1 MKFEE
6 EEYVKQ
12 QEKNKYKDDLNY
24 LINLK
29 KSYGDMSQ
37 KEWERFNRKVN
48 YMNDVKLKYLNNIFF
63 NIKSI
68 EICLWRIR

>member
-1 MKFEE
+1 MYSPYGINFED

-12 QEKNKYKDDLNY
+12 QEKNNYKNNLDY

-37 KEWERFNRKVN
+37 NEWERFNRKIN
-48 YMNDVKLKYLNNIFF
+48 YMNDVKLLF
-63 NIKSI
+63 NYNRDM
-68 EICLWRIR
+68 LMVN

>member
-1 MKFEE
+1 LYSPYGINFED

-12 QEKNKYKDDLNY
+12 QEKNNYKNDLDY

-37 KEWERFNRKVN
+37 NEWERFNRKIN
-48 YMNDVKLKYLNNIFF
+48 YMNDVKLLF
-63 NIKSI
+63 NYNRDM
-68 EICLWRIR
+68 LMVN

>member
-1 MKFEE
+1 MYSPYGINFED

-12 QEKNKYKDDLNY
+12 QEKNNYKNDLDY

-37 KEWERFNRKVN
+37 NEWERFNRKIN
-48 YMNDVKLKYLNNIFF
+48 YMNDVKLLF
-63 NIKSI
+63 NYNRDMLM
-68 EICLWRIR
+68 EN

>member
-1 MKFEE
+1 MYSPYGINFEE

-12 QEKNKYKDDLNY
+12 QEKNNYKNDLDY

-37 KEWERFNRKVN
+37 NEWERFNRKIN
-48 YMNDVKLKYLNNIFF
+48 YMNDVKFF
-63 NIKSI
+63 LIII

>member
-1 MKFEE
+1 MYSPYGINFED

-12 QEKNKYKDDLNY
+12 QEKNNYKNDLDY

-37 KEWERFNRKVN
+37 NEWERFNRKIN
-48 YMNDVKLKYLNNIFF
+48 YMNDVKYNFFYNI
-63 NIKSI
+63 IYI
-68 EICLWRIR
+68 EICLW

>member
-1 MKFEE
+1 MYSPYGINFED

-12 QEKNKYKDDLNY
+12 QEKNNYKNDLDY

-37 KEWERFNRKVN
+37 NEWERFNRKIN
-48 YMNDVKLKYLNNIFF
+48 YMNDVKLLF
-63 NIKSI
+63 NYNRDM
-68 EICLWRIR
+68 LMVN

>member
-1 MKFEE
+1 MYSPYGINFED

-12 QEKNKYKDDLNY
+12 QEKNNYKNDLDY

-37 KEWERFNRKVN
+37 KEWERFNRKIN
-48 YMNDVKLKYLNNIFF
+48 YMNDVKLLF
-63 NIKSI
+63 NYNRDM
-68 EICLWRIR
+68 LMAN

>member
-1 MKFEE
+1 MYSPYGINFEE

-12 QEKNKYKDDLNY
+12 QEKNNYKNDLDY

-37 KEWERFNRKVN
+37 NEWERFNRKIN
-48 YMNDVKLKYLNNIFF
+48 YMNDVKLLF
-63 NIKSI
+63 NYNRDM
-68 EICLWRIR
+68 LMVN

>member
-1 MKFEE
+1 MYSPYGINFED

-12 QEKNKYKDDLNY
+12 QEKNNYKNDLDY

-37 KEWERFNRKVN
+37 NEWERFNRKIN
-48 YMNDVKLKYLNNIFF
+48 YMNDVKLLF
-63 NIKSI
+63 NYNRDM
-68 EICLWRIR
+68 LMAN